1 MNSLS
6 IRADSCKFEAEKGGF
21 AVKGYILKRLLLLI
35 PLMFAITLFAFFL
48 LKALPGDPVL
58 GLVGE
63 RAGPEIIKNIR
74 KELGTDKGFVS
85 QYIGYLKLLLQGDL
99 GRSYYTN
106 RDVLTDISLK
116 FPNTMMLAFA
126 AMLVSIPLGIAL
138 GFLSALSANRRSRFL
153 EKLIDTISISGLS
166 IPVFWSAIIIMMIFS
181 LKLKLFP
188 PSGTGDIRFL
198 VLPAV
203 VLAIPATAT
212 LARVTKTTVIDILK
226 MPYITTARS
235 KGLSLTRINLIH
247 VLRNAIIPIVTII
260 GLDFGSYLNGAV
272 VTETIFGWDG
282 LGRFTMEG
290 IIKRDYPV
298 IMGCIIVGTV
308 VFVIVNLITDV
319 IYHYLDPRIRLNVK
333 KG

>member
-1 MNSLS
+1 MK
-6 IRADSCKFEAEKGGF
+6 ICGGKFFKGGF
-21 AVKGYILKRLLLLI
+21 AIKGYILKRLILLV

-63 RAGPEIIKNIR
+63 RASPEIIESIR
-74 KELGTDKGFVS
+74 KEMGTDKGFVS
-85 QYIGYLKLLLQGDL
+85 QYIGYLKLLLKGDL

-126 AMLVSIPLGIAL
+126 AMLVSVPLGIAL

-319 IYHYLDPRIRLNVK
+319 IYQYLDPRIRLNVK

>member
-1 MNSLS
+1 
-6 IRADSCKFEAEKGGF
+6 
-21 AVKGYILKRLLLLI
+21 
-35 PLMFAITLFAFFL
+35 MFAITLFAFFL

-63 RAGPEIIKNIR
+63 RASPEIIESIR
-74 KELGTDKGFVS
+74 KEMGTDKGFVS

-126 AMLVSIPLGIAL
+126 AMLVSVPFGIAL
-138 GFLSALSANRRSRFL
+138 GFLSALSANRKSGFL

-203 VLAIPATAT
+203 VLAIPAAAT
-212 LARVTKTTVIDILK
+212 LARVTKTTVVEILK

-319 IYHYLDPRIRLNVK
+319 IYQYLDPRIRLNVK

>member
-1 MNSLS
+1 
-6 IRADSCKFEAEKGGF
+6 
-21 AVKGYILKRLLLLI
+21 
-35 PLMFAITLFAFFL
+35 MFAITLFAFFL

-63 RAGPEIIKNIR
+63 RASPEIIESIR
-74 KELGTDKGFVS
+74 KEMGTDKGFVS

-126 AMLVSIPLGIAL
+126 AMLVSVPFGIAL
-138 GFLSALSANRRSRFL
+138 GFLSALSANRKSGFL

-203 VLAIPATAT
+203 VLAIPAAAT
-212 LARVTKTTVIDILK
+212 LARVTKTTVVEILK